1 MKATV
6 TNGHFV
12 MSLDIHAI
20 MLMICYDE
28 GRMMVMTMMLV
39 MMVMLLMMM
48 IMMVMMIMM
57 MTMYS
62 MKVGSQKIRA
72 AELHRVKI
80 SKYT

>member
-28 GRMMVMTMMLV
+28 GRMMVMTMMMV
-39 MMVMLLMMM
+39 TMVMLML
-48 IMMVMMIMM
+48 IMMM

-62 MKVGSQKIRA
+62 MKAGSQKIRA